1 MATDSEKVMQMVEK
15 ELRRNPDIANAELYE
30 KAQGVDESVGELT
43 LRQFHAKYPLQ
54 VKRRMAPKTS
64 GKKPRRRSR
73 RTRASRKGEVDREA
87 VRRSLIRF
95 AKDVSAAEGKAAT
108 IELLADMDRYV
119 DELVEALD
127 GGRS

>member
-1 MATDSEKVMQMVEK
+1 MPTDSEKVMQLVEK

-30 KAQGVDESVGELT
+30 KAKGVDESVGELT

-54 VKRRMAPKTS
+54 VKRRTS
-64 GKKPRRRSR
+64 PQATRKKPRGRSR
-73 RTRASRKGEVDREA
+73 RPKASRKGEVDREA

-95 AKDVSAAEGKAAT
+95 AKDVSAAEGKTAT

-127 GGRS
+127 GGR